1 MRNLWGISKLARREH
16 YKLRGNNASPWA
28 FEFYINNIKRKT
40 KSYFFFTC
48 SMERILERYQQ
59 YSYAERALL
68 EADTEVQVAYHQRP
82 ASKPQCFIQITKSM
96 WMLYIHRETGALNM
110 GNWRQRLRHYK
121 RVKGTE
127 ICVANLVFLL
137 YKDVFPSL
145 WKVSQRCYMHRLFVP
160 FSGTSLVS
168 NSKSWHLKN
177 SNSWN
182 NNLKQLW
189 EK

>member
-96 WMLYIHRETGALNM
+96 WMLYIGKLVPWIWATEGKDWGTTNESKV
-110 GNWRQRLRHYK
+110 QRYVLQIWCFSCTK
-121 RVKGTE
+121 MF
-127 ICVANLVFLL
+127 FLL
-137 YKDVFPSL
+137 YGKFHRDVTCTVFLCHFQAPR
-145 WKVSQRCYMHRLFVP
+145 WWATRKVD
-160 FSGTSLVS
+160 T
-168 NSKSWHLKN
+168 
-177 SNSWN
+177 
-182 NNLKQLW
+182 
-189 EK
+189 